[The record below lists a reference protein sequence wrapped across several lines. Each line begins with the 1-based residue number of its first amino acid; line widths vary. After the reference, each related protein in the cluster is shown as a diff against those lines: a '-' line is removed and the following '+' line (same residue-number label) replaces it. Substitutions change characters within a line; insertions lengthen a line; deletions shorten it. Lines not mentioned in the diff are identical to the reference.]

1 MSVRL
6 RPNEG
11 FRRMIEEVTVP
22 SAVTELDLTGCALL
36 YPQRL
41 IPQISRY
48 QGLRRLRCVA
58 STVNV
63 SDVLTLLL
71 KQLPHLLK
79 IEFSLV
85 YEVNTEKALESVRE
99 VERRCDG
106 SSQIT
111 NLRRM
116 YVEVGDDRNFRLL
129 FKLVRLCSNL
139 KVLHIH
145 FLRGK
150 LQNALTECRAI
161 CEQSVHL
168 ETFTFTSEV
177 PPCNQGKLKTL
188 LEFTSCTSVC
198 GNVIH
203 RKLTDEWSCV
213 RLYDLAAD
221 HSGLRALPF
230 QLVVAA
236 DDSTD
241 GLTQLRIQSATLRHV
256 WTQVRQICLL
266 LLPKEPSSTVF
277 PTVGG
282 AYRECLRQFL
292 DTALKHVVELN
303 ISSFHFGP
311 DLDLS
316 DLLRDGSL
324 QFLQSLSVSTCGFRR
339 PLVTLYRLAQCCPDF
354 KDLDVR
360 FDVRF
365 NENDSVVGCY
375 GCEGLVALDS
385 GEAIEM
391 QNCSRAAFPNGLE
404 KLTLKSVHHTAFS
417 CLIDKCLPVAT
428 LRLLNCPTPSS
439 LGYARLLPVIAQC
452 TMPRCLVI
460 QHKFLQFNE
469 GSLLDKLCRVSSLE
483 HLYLLSAA
491 PLPDEDVVEPIL
503 AKDYGEPISD
513 RDVVVSLLALSSW
526 LPRLSFV
533 HVHYRSVEAG
543 GRNWRMTWMRRAA
556 DRPDGDYALSENG
569 PCFQCCSTATYIGL
583 AKPLN
588 RDFESFF

>member
-6 RPNEG
+6 RPNEE
-11 FRRMIEEVTVP
+11 FHRMIEEVTLP
-22 SAVTELDLTGCALL
+22 SAVNELDLTGCALL

-41 IPQISRY
+41 IPQMSRY

-58 STVNV
+58 STVKV

-71 KQLPHLLK
+71 KQLPHLLE
-79 IEFSLV
+79 IEFALV

-106 SSQIT
+106 SSQIP

-116 YVEVGDDRNFRLL
+116 YVEIGEDRNFRLL

-139 KVLHIH
+139 KDLHIH
-145 FLRGK
+145 FLRGT

-188 LEFTSCTSVC
+188 LEFTSCASVC

-213 RLYDLAAD
+213 RLCDLAAD

-241 GLTQLRIQSATLRHV
+241 GLTQLRIQSAILRHV
-256 WTQVRQICLL
+256 WT
-266 LLPKEPSSTVF
+266 
-277 PTVGG
+277 
-282 AYRECLRQFL
+282 QFL
-292 DTALKHVVELN
+292 DTALKHVVQLN

-339 PLVTLYRLAQCCPDF
+339 PLVTLYRLAQCCPDL

-375 GCEGLVALDS
+375 GCEGLVALDF

-391 QNCSRAAFPNGLE
+391 QNCSTAAFPNGLE

-469 GSLLDKLCRVSSLE
+469 RSLMDKLCRVRSLE

-503 AKDYGEPISD
+503 AKDYGEPVSD
-513 RDVVVSLLALSSW
+513 KDVVVFLLALSSR
-526 LPRLSFV
+526 LPRL
-533 HVHYRSVEAG
+533 
-543 GRNWRMTWMRRAA
+543 
-556 DRPDGDYALSENG
+556 
-569 PCFQCCSTATYIGL
+569 
-583 AKPLN
+583 
-588 RDFESFF
+588 

>member
-22 SAVTELDLTGCALL
+22 SAVTELDLTGCVLL
-36 YPQRL
+36 YPRRL

-48 QGLRRLRCVA
+48 QGLRSLRCVS

-63 SDVLTLLL
+63 RDVLTLLL
-71 KQLPHLLK
+71 KQLPHLLE

-85 YEVNTEKALESVRE
+85 FDVNAEKQLESVRE
-99 VERRCDG
+99 IERRCDG
-106 SSQIT
+106 SSQIP

-116 YVEVGDDRNFRLL
+116 YVEVGEDRNFKLL

-139 KVLHIH
+139 KDLHIH
-145 FLRGK
+145 FLRGE
-150 LQNALTECRAI
+150 LQDALIECRTI
-161 CEQSVHL
+161 CEQNVHL
-168 ETFTFTSEV
+168 EKFTFTSEV
-177 PPCNQGKLKTL
+177 LTCNQGKLNTL
-188 LEFTSCTSVC
+188 LEFTSCASVC

-203 RKLTDEWSCV
+203 RKLTNEWSCV
-213 RLYDLAAD
+213 RLCDLAAD
-221 HSGLRALPF
+221 HTGPRALPL

-241 GLTQLRIQSATLRHV
+241 GLTQLHIRSAILRHV

-266 LLPKEPSSTVF
+266 LLPKELSSTVF

-282 AYRECLRQFL
+282 AYRESLRQFL

-324 QFLQSLSVSTCGFRR
+324 HFLQSLSVSTCGFRR

-360 FDVRF
+360 FDVRL
-365 NENDSVVGCY
+365 NESDSVVGCY

-385 GEAIEM
+385 EEAIEM

-404 KLTLKSVHHTAFS
+404 KLTLKSVHHTVFS
-417 CLIDKCLPVAT
+417 CVIDRCLPVAT

-439 LGYARLLPVIAQC
+439 LGYARLLPVIAQR

-460 QHKFLQFNE
+460 QHKFLQVND

-483 HLYLLSAA
+483 HLYLLSGA
-491 PLPDEDVVEPIL
+491 PLPDKDVVTPIL
-503 AKDYGEPISD
+503 AKDYGEPVSD
-513 RDVVVSLLALSSW
+513 KDVVVSLLALSSR

-556 DRPDGDYALSENG
+556 DHPQDDYALSENA
-569 PCFQCCSTATYIGL
+569 PCFQGCSTATFIGL

-588 RDFESFF
+588 RGFERFL